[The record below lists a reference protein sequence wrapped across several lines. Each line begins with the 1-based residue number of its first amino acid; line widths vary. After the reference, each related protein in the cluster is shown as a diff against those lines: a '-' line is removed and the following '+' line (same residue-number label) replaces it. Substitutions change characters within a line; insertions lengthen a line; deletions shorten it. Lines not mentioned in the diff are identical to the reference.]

1 MKTIYIERQ
10 NDLRRV
16 VIKSDGLLEECFI
29 EEENSLLHSGQIYKA
44 VVKNIVPAI
53 KCAFLDIGIGKNC
66 YMYLDR
72 RFKNLNI
79 KKNDEI
85 IVEIVKEELSTKGP
99 KVTNAVEIPG
109 RYTVLRV
116 LEDSIEFS
124 KKISDEEFKKNI
136 YEGIVKPEGIGVMI
150 RTNAQNVGVQELNEE
165 ISKLNTT
172 YNNLKEKGR
181 YMLKP
186 GLLYSDEGII
196 DGILR
201 DNLDVNVKEIIVSDE
216 QDYNHVKNYSG
227 SFKDINPDI
236 KLHNEDR
243 TLMDYYGL
251 EKELLALRNKKVFL
265 PCGGYIVIDKTEAMY
280 VMDVNSG
287 KNIKGNSIRKTAL
300 ITDLEAAKEAAR
312 QIRLRNLS
320 GIIVIDFIDVTDKE
334 DKDKIMQVLKKSF
347 EGDKNKTVIYP
358 FTELN
363 LVQIA
368 RRRRGK
374 SISYFMEENCSMC
387 SGKGSRIKFSYV
399 KLLIRNEI
407 IRLSMQHNIKDI
419 LINLSCE
426 YEKDVKDDIYNFLK
440 DIDGFDKNIYVDY
453 SKLWDIYKVEP
464 LIFQKQIE
472 NAEHLKIYE

>member
-44 VVKNIVPAI
+44 AVKNIVPAI

-66 YMYLDR
+66 YMYLDK

-79 KKNDEI
+79 KKNDEL

-109 RYTVLRV
+109 RYTVLRS
-116 LEDSIEFS
+116 LENSIEFS
-124 KKISDEEFKKNI
+124 KKISDEEFKKNV
-136 YEGIVKPEGIGVMI
+136 YEGIVKPDGIGVMI
-150 RTNAQNVGVQELNEE
+150 RTNAQNVSVQELNEE
-165 ISKLNTT
+165 ISKLNTI
-172 YNNLKEKGR
+172 YNELKEKGR

-201 DNLDVNVKEIIVSDE
+201 DNLDVNVNEIIVSDE
-216 QDYNHVKNYSG
+216 QDYNHVKNYTEG
-227 SFKDINPDI
+227 FNDISPDI

-243 TLMDYYGL
+243 TLMDYYGI
-251 EKELLALRNKKVFL
+251 EKELLALRNKNVVL

-280 VMDVNSG
+280 VIDVNSG
-287 KNIKGNSIRKTAL
+287 KNIKSASIRKTAL
-300 ITDLEAAKEAAR
+300 LTDLEAAKEAAR

-320 GIIVIDFIDVTDKE
+320 GIIVIDFIDITDRE
-334 DKDKIMQVLKKSF
+334 DKDKIMEVLKKSF

-363 LVQIA
+363 LIQIA

-374 SISYFMEENCSMC
+374 TISYFMEENCSIC
-387 SGKGSRIKFSYV
+387 NGKGSRIKFSYV

-407 IRLSMQHNIKDI
+407 IRLSMQNNIKDI
-419 LINLSCE
+419 LIYLSCE
-426 YEKDVKDDIYNFLK
+426 YEKDVKDDIHNFLK

-464 LIFQKQIE
+464 LLFQKQIE

>member
-66 YMYLDR
+66 YMYLDK

-79 KKNDEI
+79 KKNDEL
-85 IVEIVKEELSTKGP
+85 IVEIVKEELSAKGP

-109 RYTVLRV
+109 RYTVLRS
-116 LEDSIEFS
+116 LENSIEFS

-136 YEGIVKPEGIGVMI
+136 YEGIIKPEGIGVMI

-165 ISKLNTT
+165 ISKLNTI
-172 YNNLKEKGR
+172 YNDLKEKGR

-201 DNLDVNVKEIIVSDE
+201 DNLDANVNEIIVSDE
-216 QDYNHVKNYSG
+216 QDYNHVKNYTEG
-227 SFKDINPDI
+227 FKDISPEI

-243 TLMDYYGL
+243 TLMDYYGI
-251 EKELLALRNKKVFL
+251 EKDLLALRNKKVVL

-280 VMDVNSG
+280 VIDVNSG
-287 KNIKGNSIRKTAL
+287 KNIKSTSIRKTAL
-300 ITDLEAAKEAAR
+300 LTDLEAAKEAAR

-320 GIIVIDFIDVTDKE
+320 GIIVIDFIDITDNE
-334 DKDKIMQVLKKSF
+334 DKDKIMEALKKSF

-363 LVQIA
+363 LIQIA

-374 SISYFMEENCSMC
+374 TISYFMEENCSIC
-387 SGKGSRIKFSYV
+387 NGKGSRIKFSYV

-407 IRLSMQHNIKDI
+407 IRLSMQNNIKDI

-426 YEKDVKDDIYNFLK
+426 YEKDIKDDIHNFLK

-453 SKLWDIYKVEP
+453 SKMWDIYKVEP
-464 LIFQKQIE
+464 LLFQKQIE
-472 NAEHLKIYE
+472 NVEHLKIYE